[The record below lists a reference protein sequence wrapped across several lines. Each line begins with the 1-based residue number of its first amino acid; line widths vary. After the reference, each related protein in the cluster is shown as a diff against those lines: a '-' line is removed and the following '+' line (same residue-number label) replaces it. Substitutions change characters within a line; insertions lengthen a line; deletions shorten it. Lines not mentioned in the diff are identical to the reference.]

1 MLHTRTTRRFAK
13 VVFHLA
19 KNTGRLADV
28 QRDFAGLR
36 DLLRQLPDLSAF
48 LANYMV
54 PAEQRLDVLKSIFE
68 SRLSELTFK
77 FVMFLEEQK
86 QLRLPGPVTDAFGE
100 LCDQESGML
109 KATITSAR
117 PLNDEQLAA
126 LRQKLEGKFKQHV
139 AVESAI
145 NPVLLGGF
153 EIQIGDTI
161 YNSSTA
167 HQLEMFKQKI
177 ITA

>member
-19 KNTGRLADV
+19 KNTGRLEEV
-28 QRDFAGLR
+28 QRDLAGLR
-36 DLLRQLPDLSAF
+36 DLLRQSPELSVF
-48 LANYMV
+48 LANYML

-68 SRLSELTFK
+68 SRLSELTFH

-86 QLRLPGPVTDAFGE
+86 QLRLLGPVSDAFGE
-100 LCDQESGML
+100 LCDQDRGVI

-117 PLNDEQLAA
+117 PLNDEQLVAF
-126 LRQKLEGKFKQHV
+126 RSKLESKFKKQV
-139 AVESAI
+139 AVETAS
-145 NPVLLGGF
+145 NPALLGGF
-153 EIQIGDTI
+153 EIQIGDVI